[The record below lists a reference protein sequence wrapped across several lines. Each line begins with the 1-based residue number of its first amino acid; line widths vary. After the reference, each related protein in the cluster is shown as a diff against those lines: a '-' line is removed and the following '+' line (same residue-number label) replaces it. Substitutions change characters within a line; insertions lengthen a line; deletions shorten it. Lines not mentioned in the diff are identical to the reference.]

1 GRGVVWLPFK
11 FHRTPLK
18 TSGGRFN
25 CFPPSPFSRSHLSP
39 THPREAPALLQVA
52 MLRCRP
58 PVLGLGAVGLCF
70 RTKRCLIQSSKI
82 PNSPLKPL
90 SSRISFT
97 RGLPGGARS
106 QLNTRSLLSGAN
118 PSSTATSAPAQ
129 QGEEVEILPATNDNH
144 GGVIVEM
151 KDPMDSR
158 TFAFSLRASLE
169 IWRQQGKKGVWI
181 KLPIELSNL
190 VQPTVEE
197 GFQYHHAEPS
207 YVMLV
212 YWIPDTKNTLPVNA
226 THRVGVGAFVMNDK
240 REVLAVQEKS
250 GKFRGSGIW
259 KFPTGVVEPGEDISA
274 GAVREVKEETG
285 ISTEFIEVLAFRQSH
300 KSFFNKSD
308 LFFICILRPL
318 SFDIRKQDSE
328 IEAAE
333 WIPIQQFAAQPFAQ
347 KHELLKYIINLGL
360 TKAEK
365 GYAGFSPI
373 CIKSAFTSR
382 QSCLYLN
389 TRDLNQPS

>member
-1 GRGVVWLPFK
+1 
-11 FHRTPLK
+11 
-18 TSGGRFN
+18 
-25 CFPPSPFSRSHLSP
+25 
-39 THPREAPALLQVA
+39 

-190 VQPTVEE
+190 VQPTVE
-197 GFQYHHAEPS
+197 
-207 YVMLV
+207 
-212 YWIPDTKNTLPVNA
+212 
-226 THRVGVGAFVMNDK
+226 
-240 REVLAVQEKS
+240 VLAVQEKS

-285 ISTEFIEVLAFRQSH
+285 SWISTEFIEVLAFRQSH

-333 WIPIQQFAAQPFAQ
+333 AIGLQTAVS
-347 KHELLKYIINLGL
+347 ING
-360 TKAEK
+360 
-365 GYAGFSPI
+365 
-373 CIKSAFTSR
+373 
-382 QSCLYLN
+382 
-389 TRDLNQPS
+389 

>member
-1 GRGVVWLPFK
+1 
-11 FHRTPLK
+11 
-18 TSGGRFN
+18 
-25 CFPPSPFSRSHLSP
+25 
-39 THPREAPALLQVA
+39 
-52 MLRCRP
+52 
-58 PVLGLGAVGLCF
+58 
-70 RTKRCLIQSSKI
+70 
-82 PNSPLKPL
+82 
-90 SSRISFT
+90 
-97 RGLPGGARS
+97 
-106 QLNTRSLLSGAN
+106 
-118 PSSTATSAPAQ
+118 
-129 QGEEVEILPATNDNH
+129 
-144 GGVIVEM
+144 M

-169 IWRQQGKKGVWI
+169 IWRQQGKKGVWV

-197 GFQYHHAEPS
+197 GFRYHHAEPS

-212 YWIPDTKNTLPVNA
+212 YWIPDTENTLPVNA

-250 GKFRGSGIW
+250 GKFRGSGVW

-285 ISTEFIEVLAFRQSH
+285 INTEFIEVLAFRQSH

-308 LFFICILRPL
+308 LFFICMLRPL

-360 TKAEK
+360 AKAEK
-365 GYAGFSPI
+365 SYAGFSPI

-382 QSCLYLN
+382 RSCLYLN